1 MKKQIWAF
9 LSLLL
14 LSILVYPTTANAIM
28 GGENASGDPKVVALS
43 HWNESQRQGCSGA
56 LIAPRIV
63 LTAAHCMSRMPKDG
77 VWRPAFDSYLPVSG
91 PLSDKTPMW
100 VALPGTDVKSQ
111 GTKTA
116 KVIAQY
122 GPDYYEDSF
131 YDKGGSNSHG
141 SLYDFA
147 VLVLD
152 QPLSSQT
159 YRISTMQETL
169 DLISTGAEVLSLGY
183 GYSNYNMYSSPSPM
197 KSKTNIRSQFIWQG
211 AEEKG
216 ILQTK
221 PYYKLG
227 MILQTN
233 FPDNVYHGGGDSGSP
248 LWANINN
255 EWVYIAALSAAVGPT
270 ANLPSTDSIWKDKF
284 WMENAGGH
292 YYSAWSFQYL
302 IDDARKFL
310 EQQIIIE
317 AKTAAELKEKQEIE
331 AKAALELKAK
341 EEADGKAIADKLAAT
356 KAVSLKKTTITCVK
370 GKLVKKVT
378 AVKPVCAIGYKK
390 K

>member
-1 MKKQIWAF
+1 
-9 LSLLL
+9 
-14 LSILVYPTTANAIM
+14 M
-28 GGENASGDPKVVALS
+28 GGEKASGDPKVVALIG
-43 HWNESQRQGCSGA
+43 WNENQRQGCSGA

-77 VWRPAFDSYLPVSG
+77 VWRPSNNTHLPVSG
-91 PLSDKTPMW
+91 PLSEKTPMW
-100 VALPGTDVKSQ
+100 VALPGTDVNSN

-122 GPDYYEDSF
+122 GPKYYEDAF
-131 YDKGGSNSHG
+131 YDKNGSNNHG

-159 YRISTMQETL
+159 FRISTMEETIN
-169 DLISTGAEVLSLGY
+169 LINNGAEVLSLGY
-183 GYSNYNMYSSPSPM
+183 GSSNYNGYIDPTPM
-197 KSKTNIRSQFIWQG
+197 KSKTYVRSQFLWLG

-227 MILQTN
+227 MIVQTN
-233 FPDNVYHGGGDSGSP
+233 LPDNVYHGGGDSGSP
-248 LWANINN
+248 LWANING
-255 EWVYIAALSAAVGPT
+255 EWVYVGALSAAQGPV
-270 ANLPSTDSIWKDKF
+270 ANLSKDDPMWTDKF
-284 WMENAGGH
+284 WMENAGGQ

-302 IDDARKFL
+302 IDEANKFL
-310 EQQIIIE
+310 DQQIKIE
-317 AKTAAELKEKQEIE
+317 AKTAAELKVKQELE
-331 AKAALELKAK
+331 AKVALELKAK
-341 EEADGKAIADKLAAT
+341 EEADAKAIAEKLAVT

-370 GKLVKKVT
+370 GKLVKKVNS
-378 AVKPVCAIGYKK
+378 VKPVCPKGYKK

>member
-1 MKKQIWAF
+1 MKKFIAF
-9 LSLLL
+9 LLMFTFITPS
-14 LSILVYPTTANAIM
+14 ANAIM
-28 GGENASGDPKVVALS
+28 GGENASGDPKVVALI

-56 LIAPRIV
+56 LIEPRIV

-77 VWRPAFDSYLPVSG
+77 VWRPAYDSHLPVSG

-116 KVIAQY
+116 RVIAQY
-122 GPDYYEDSF
+122 GPEYYEDSF

-159 YRISTMQETL
+159 FRISTMQETL
-169 DLISTGAEVLSLGY
+169 DLINTGAEVLALGY
-183 GYSNYNMYSSPSPM
+183 GYSNYNMYSSPTPQ

-211 AEEKG
+211 AEAKG

-221 PYYKLG
+221 PYYKIG
-227 MILQTN
+227 MIVQTN

-248 LWANINN
+248 LWANISG
-255 EWVYIAALSAAVGPT
+255 EWVYIGALSSAQGPT

-284 WMENAGGH
+284 WTENAGGH
-292 YYSAWSFQYL
+292 YYTAWSFEFL
-302 IDDARKFL
+302 IEDAKKFL
-310 EQQIIIE
+310 LD
-317 AKTAAELKEKQEIE
+317 TEKI
-331 AKAALELKAK
+331 K
-341 EEADGKAIADKLAAT
+341 EEKVTTPTVIQEPKPQVVVEVPT
-356 KAVSLKKTTITCVK
+356 TPTVVVQKKITILCTK
-370 GKLVKKVT
+370 GKLKKKVT
-378 AVKPVCAIGYKK
+378 STNPKCPIGYKK
-390 K
+390 NSIGV

>member
-1 MKKQIWAF
+1 MKKFIAF
-9 LSLLL
+9 LLMFTFITPS
-14 LSILVYPTTANAIM
+14 ANAIM
-28 GGENASGDPKVVALS
+28 GGENASGDPKVVALI

-56 LIAPRIV
+56 LIEPRIV

-77 VWRPAFDSYLPVSG
+77 VWRPAYDSHLPVSG

-122 GPDYYEDSF
+122 GPEYYEDSF
-131 YDKGGSNSHG
+131 YDKGGQNSHG

-159 YRISTMQETL
+159 FRISTMQETL
-169 DLISTGAEVLSLGY
+169 DLINAGSEVLALGY
-183 GYSNYNMYSSPSPM
+183 GYSNYNMYSSPTPQ

-211 AEEKG
+211 AESKG

-248 LWANINN
+248 LWANISG
-255 EWVYIAALSAAVGPT
+255 EWVYIGALSSAQGPT

-284 WMENAGGH
+284 WTDNAGGH
-292 YYSAWSFQYL
+292 YYTAWSFEFL
-302 IDDARKFL
+302 IEDAKKFL
-310 EQQIIIE
+310 LD
-317 AKTAAELKEKQEIE
+317 TEKI
-331 AKAALELKAK
+331 K
-341 EEADGKAIADKLAAT
+341 EEKVTTTTVIQEPKPQVVVEVPT
-356 KAVSLKKTTITCVK
+356 TPTVVVQKKITILCTK
-370 GKLVKKVT
+370 GKLKKKVT
-378 AVKPVCAIGYKK
+378 SISPKCPTGYKK
-390 K
+390 NSIGV